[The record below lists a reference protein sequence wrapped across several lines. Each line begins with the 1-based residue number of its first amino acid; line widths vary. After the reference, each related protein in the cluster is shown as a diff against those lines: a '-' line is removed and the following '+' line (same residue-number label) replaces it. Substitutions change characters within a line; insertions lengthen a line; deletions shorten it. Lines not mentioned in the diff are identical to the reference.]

1 MILTKLVRVMI
12 ERLYRGLI
20 DRIGG
25 DAIITLQTRK
35 SPRQKFN
42 ASLPDIPASLD
53 YLVHWTISDLSGMAD
68 AQAEVLKGIE
78 DCIDL
83 APLHNP
89 TTSRE
94 FSWRGTDSVLPGVA
108 HRPRYSPLHLFRPC
122 GAGIESRGR
131 VESKRMIAARF
142 LRSCRYSIWLAFALQ
157 KGQSLATHP
166 TWPDRDMLSLH
177 HLGFYCK
184 RAGEKET
191 TVEQQGL
198 ATQTV
203 KVETGEVM
211 YVAGNDLVV
220 KTDEGELRHF
230 PNVPDDK
237 TVTVA
242 GKELTVHEP
251 GMKLQRTTITP
262 TTPQMITT
270 VKTVTGKVWHVNP
283 PNSVILTLEDGTN
296 QSFNIPKGQKFS
308 VDRQETDTWGL
319 KEGMKI
325 SATAVTETP
334 ETVVSQEVVRT
345 GTVPSSTPQLPRQG
359 AILFIIVAPSKL
371 P

>member
-42 ASLPDIPASLD
+42 ASLPDIPASLN
-53 YLVHWTISDLSGMAD
+53 YLLHWTISDPSGMAD
-68 AQAEVLKGIE
+68 ARAEVLEGIE

-122 GAGIESRGR
+122 GADIESRGR

-157 KGQSLATHP
+157 KGQLQ
-166 TWPDRDMLSLH
+166 WVQ
-177 HLGFYCK
+177 
-184 RAGEKET
+184 RASG
-191 TVEQQGL
+191 
-198 ATQTV
+198 
-203 KVETGEVM
+203 
-211 YVAGNDLVV
+211 
-220 KTDEGELRHF
+220 R
-230 PNVPDDK
+230 
-237 TVTVA
+237 
-242 GKELTVHEP
+242 P
-251 GMKLQRTTITP
+251 GKLQRGMYRSCSSNTSAALSNLWGTMGCTKGTSFSTT
-262 TTPQMITT
+262 
-270 VKTVTGKVWHVNP
+270 
-283 PNSVILTLEDGTN
+283 
-296 QSFNIPKGQKFS
+296 
-308 VDRQETDTWGL
+308 
-319 KEGMKI
+319 
-325 SATAVTETP
+325 
-334 ETVVSQEVVRT
+334 
-345 GTVPSSTPQLPRQG
+345 
-359 AILFIIVAPSKL
+359 
-371 P
+371 

>member
-1 MILTKLVRVMI
+1 MISRKALQRIQL
-12 ERLYRGLI
+12 GLA
-20 DRIGG
+20 GTCFLC
-25 DAIITLQTRK
+25 ITLAFTA
-35 SPRQKFN
+35 N
-42 ASLPDIPASLD
+42 AQ
-53 YLVHWTISDLSGMAD
+53 V
-68 AQAEVLKGIE
+68 K
-78 DCIDL
+78 
-83 APLHNP
+83 
-89 TTSRE
+89 
-94 FSWRGTDSVLPGVA
+94 
-108 HRPRYSPLHLFRPC
+108 
-122 GAGIESRGR
+122 
-131 VESKRMIAARF
+131 
-142 LRSCRYSIWLAFALQ
+142 
-157 KGQSLATHP
+157 
-166 TWPDRDMLSLH
+166 
-177 HLGFYCK
+177 
-184 RAGEKET
+184 KET

-203 KVETGEVM
+203 KVETGEGM

-242 GKELTVHEP
+242 GKELTVHDLKP
-251 GMKLQRTTITP
+251 GMKLQRTTITT

-308 VDRQETDTWGL
+308 VDGQETDAWGL

-345 GTVPSSTPQLPRQG
+345 GTMPSSTPQLPRQG
-359 AILFIIVAPSKL
+359 AILFIIVSPSKL

>member
-122 GAGIESRGR
+122 GADIESRGR

-157 KGQSLATHP
+157 KGQLQ
-166 TWPDRDMLSLH
+166 WVQ
-177 HLGFYCK
+177 
-184 RAGEKET
+184 RASG
-191 TVEQQGL
+191 
-198 ATQTV
+198 
-203 KVETGEVM
+203 
-211 YVAGNDLVV
+211 
-220 KTDEGELRHF
+220 R
-230 PNVPDDK
+230 
-237 TVTVA
+237 
-242 GKELTVHEP
+242 P
-251 GMKLQRTTITP
+251 GKLQRGMYRSCSSNTSAALSDLWGTMDCTKGTSFSTT
-262 TTPQMITT
+262 
-270 VKTVTGKVWHVNP
+270 
-283 PNSVILTLEDGTN
+283 
-296 QSFNIPKGQKFS
+296 
-308 VDRQETDTWGL
+308 
-319 KEGMKI
+319 
-325 SATAVTETP
+325 
-334 ETVVSQEVVRT
+334 
-345 GTVPSSTPQLPRQG
+345 
-359 AILFIIVAPSKL
+359 
-371 P
+371 

>member
-157 KGQSLATHP
+157 KGQLQ
-166 TWPDRDMLSLH
+166 WVQ
-177 HLGFYCK
+177 
-184 RAGEKET
+184 RASG
-191 TVEQQGL
+191 
-198 ATQTV
+198 
-203 KVETGEVM
+203 
-211 YVAGNDLVV
+211 
-220 KTDEGELRHF
+220 R
-230 PNVPDDK
+230 
-237 TVTVA
+237 
-242 GKELTVHEP
+242 P
-251 GMKLQRTTITP
+251 GKLQRGMYRSCSSNTSAALFNLWGTMGCTKGTSFSTT
-262 TTPQMITT
+262 
-270 VKTVTGKVWHVNP
+270 
-283 PNSVILTLEDGTN
+283 
-296 QSFNIPKGQKFS
+296 
-308 VDRQETDTWGL
+308 
-319 KEGMKI
+319 
-325 SATAVTETP
+325 
-334 ETVVSQEVVRT
+334 
-345 GTVPSSTPQLPRQG
+345 
-359 AILFIIVAPSKL
+359 
-371 P
+371 